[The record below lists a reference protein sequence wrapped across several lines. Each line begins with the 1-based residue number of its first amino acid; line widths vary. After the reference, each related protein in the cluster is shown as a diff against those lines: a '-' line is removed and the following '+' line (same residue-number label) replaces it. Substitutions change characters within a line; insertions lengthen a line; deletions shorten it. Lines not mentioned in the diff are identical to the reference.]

1 MESITE
7 VMESTKV
14 RSRYEAERGKPMPSL
29 NHAIVQKRLLVKLD
43 STYGEQFEVLPEVN
57 VAVTPKR
64 DRVPDLTICKE
75 AAFSPGH
82 DRPHLTEPPLC
93 VIEILSPK
101 QNLSELINKST
112 EYFEMGVPS
121 YWLVIPELRT
131 VHVFHQPGES
141 RVFTHRDTLRDESL
155 EVELDLGEVFR

>member
-1 MESITE
+1 
-7 VMESTKV
+7 MESTEV
-14 RSRYEAERGKPMPSL
+14 RSTYEAERGKPMPSL
-29 NHAIVQKRLLVKLD
+29 NHAIIQSRLNIILG
-43 STYGEQFEVLPEVN
+43 SRFANQFEVLPEVN
-57 VAVTPKR
+57 VAVTPNR

-93 VIEILSPK
+93 IIEILSPK
-101 QNLSELINKST
+101 QNLSELIKKST

-141 RVFTHRDTLRDESL
+141 LVFTHRDTLSDESL
-155 EVELDLGEVFR
+155 GIELDLGEVFK